1 MKMIARLFVT
11 ATLLAGA
18 PYTQSAETDLERG
31 AYLVRSVAAC
41 GNCHSPLGPDGPVA
55 EQELSGRFVI
65 KMPEFEAWAPNI
77 TPAAIGNWTDAEIAR
92 AIREGIRPDGT
103 LIGPPMPIAL
113 YRDISDRDIAAI
125 AAYLR
130 SVPAVENTVP
140 RSTYNIPL
148 PPSYGPPVANVAAV
162 PEGETVEYGAY
173 LAGPVAHCIEC
184 HTPMVAG
191 HFDFEHQLG
200 AGGRAFEGP
209 WGISVAAN
217 LTPHPD
223 GLARWTDDE
232 VISMIRT
239 GKRPD
244 GSPMSPPM
252 GFGFYAGMTDR
263 DARAIVAYLRTLPP
277 RTTP

>member
-1 MKMIARLFVT
+1 MKLITSLIVT
-11 ATLLAGA
+11 FALTSGLSHSMAAG
-18 PYTQSAETDLERG
+18 SELERG
-31 AYLVRSVAAC
+31 AYIVRSVAAC
-41 GNCHSPLGPDGPVA
+41 GNCHSPLGPDGPVPG
-55 EQELSGRFVI
+55 QELSGRFVI
-65 KMPEFEAWAPNI
+65 KMPIFEAWASNI
-77 TPAAIGNWTDAEIAR
+77 TPAAIGNWTDAEVGR
-92 AIREGIRPDGT
+92 AIREGIRPDGS
-103 LIGPPMPIAL
+103 LIGPPMPIEL
-113 YRDISDRDIAAI
+113 YRDLSDSDVGAI
-125 AAYLR
+125 VAYLR

-148 PPSYGPPVANVAAV
+148 PESYGPPVANVAPV
-162 PEGETVEYGAY
+162 PEGETAEYGAY

-184 HTPMVAG
+184 HTPMVEG

-200 AGGRAFEGP
+200 AGGRAFEGS
-209 WGISVAAN
+209 WGISVSAN

-252 GFGFYAGMTDR
+252 GFAFYAGMTDR
-263 DARAIVAYLRTLPP
+263 DARAIVAYLRTLPA
-277 RTTP
+277 RQTP